1 MNPVLDQWLASCVR
15 SAGTL
20 GCGVRLPDGTCVS
33 RSLHEGFPQN
43 QLDET
48 LRCLAELSPV
58 FSGQGLFPRWLTW
71 AFESGQLRVVIRSDG
86 ALCVFAAQTNSL
98 AARNLDAITEDFFAL
113 KLAD

>member
-1 MNPVLDQWLASCVR
+1 MNPALDQWLASCIR
-15 SAGTL
+15 ASGTL

-33 RSLHEGFPQN
+33 RSVHEGFPQTH
-43 QLDET
+43 LDET

-71 AFESGQLRVVIRSDG
+71 AFELGQIRVIIRSDG
-86 ALCVFAAQTNSL
+86 VLFVLAVQTNSL
-98 AARNLDAITEDFFAL
+98 AARNLDALTGEFFEL